1 MYELLQSSSLRH
13 FMIRQMPAFLIA
25 FVVAERF
32 YKFGSF
38 ALECIAFLATWW
50 VVDAVFFLIGYFASG
65 GRIPATKEIDLKE

>member
-25 FVVAERF
+25 FIVAERF

-38 ALECIAFLATWW
+38 ALECVAFLATWW
-50 VVDAVFFLIGYFASG
+50 VVDALFFLL
-65 GRIPATKEIDLKE
+65 GRCAGAEKSERQEGST

>member
-25 FVVAERF
+25 FVIAERF

-38 ALECIAFLATWW
+38 AIECIAFIATWW
-50 VVDAVFFLIGYFASG
+50 VVDALFFLFTRRFGA
-65 GRIPATKEIDLKE
+65 GRSEEQQGST